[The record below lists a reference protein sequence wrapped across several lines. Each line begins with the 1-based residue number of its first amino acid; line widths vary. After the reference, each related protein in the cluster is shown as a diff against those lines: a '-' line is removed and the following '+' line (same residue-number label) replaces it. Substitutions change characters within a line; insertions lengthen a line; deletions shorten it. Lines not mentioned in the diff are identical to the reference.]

1 MSISCR
7 STCMEGHDRE
17 VLAGLD
23 TEAVQIDVLVVEMN
37 DNKRLWEVLWG
48 RGYSCVTCV
57 YDCVFVHGASKHAE
71 RLDELRRPGD
81 KRPDQRSYRPSPRS
95 VRAECLDGNKYNTPP
110 PPRGRSA

>member
-1 MSISCR
+1 
-7 STCMEGHDRE
+7 MEGHDRE

-81 KRPDQRSYRPSPRS
+81 KRVPTSAATAPPHEAFAPS
-95 VRAECLDGNKYNTPP
+95 AWTATNIILPP
-110 PPRGRSA
+110 HR

>member
-1 MSISCR
+1 
-7 STCMEGHDRE
+7 MEGHDRE

-71 RLDELRRPGD
+71 RLDELNMGPYVYSLRGQRRVVFL
-81 KRPDQRSYRPSPRS
+81 RPYRFS
-95 VRAECLDGNKYNTPP
+95 
-110 PPRGRSA
+110 